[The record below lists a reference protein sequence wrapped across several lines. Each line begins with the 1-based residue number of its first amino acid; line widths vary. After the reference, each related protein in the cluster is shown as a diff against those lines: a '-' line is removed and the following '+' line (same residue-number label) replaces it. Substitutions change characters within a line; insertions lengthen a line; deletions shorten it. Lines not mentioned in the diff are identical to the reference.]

1 MRMSFLVGRGGQLRL
16 IQLFLPALLAVLAMT
31 SARPSE
37 TPKKGVGFWNANRSF
52 NRFSQDIDR
61 LNCRWYY
68 NWRPEP
74 DARAADIR
82 ASFVPMVWNGA
93 DVTDKTLRRLKAE
106 GYDTLL
112 TFNEPDGRE
121 QANMSVEKALSFWP
135 TLMRSG
141 LRLGS
146 PAPATITKNKDWLR
160 RFMAEADKRGY
171 RVDFICLHWYGDI
184 TAPDAVDRLKNFLET
199 QYALFR
205 RPIWLTEFSGSTG
218 YWIEHEN
225 PPVTAAK
232 NAAFI
237 RKALPMLE
245 SLPFLERYAWF
256 ELKWT
261 EEPWAGVAL
270 VNPQTG
276 RLTAAG
282 KAYRDA
288 KPRKP

>member
-1 MRMSFLVGRGGQLRL
+1 MRMSFLVGRGNRLRL
-16 IQLFLPALLAVLAMT
+16 MRRSLPVLVAVLAMT
-31 SARPSE
+31 PVRSAE
-37 TPKKGVGFWNANRSF
+37 TPKKGVAFWNADRSF
-52 NRFSQDIDR
+52 SGFSRDIDR
-61 LNCRWYY
+61 LDCSWYY

-74 DARAADIR
+74 DARAGEICA
-82 ASFVPMVWNGA
+82 AFVPMVWNGS
-93 DVTDKTLRRLKAE
+93 DVTDKTLCRLKAG

-112 TFNEPDGRE
+112 TFNEPDGKD
-121 QANMSVEKALSFWP
+121 QANMTVEKALSYWP
-135 TLMRSG
+135 KLMRSG

-146 PAPATITKNKDWLR
+146 PAPASVSQRKDWLG

-184 TAPDAVDRLKNFLET
+184 TAPDAVDELKNFLET
-199 QYALFR
+199 QYARYR

-225 PPVTAAK
+225 PPVTPAK

-245 SLPFLERYAWF
+245 ALPFLERYAWF

-261 EEPWAGVAL
+261 EEPWADVAL
-270 VNPQTG
+270 VNPKTG
-276 RLTAAG
+276 KLTAAG

>member
-1 MRMSFLVGRGGQLRL
+1 MRMSFKPGCGGRSRLRL
-16 IQLFLPALLAVLAMT
+16 RSLPVLVAVLAVSMVR
-31 SARPSE
+31 AAE
-37 TPKKGVGFWNANRSF
+37 TPKKGVGFWNADRSF
-52 NRFSQDIDR
+52 GRFSRDIDR
-61 LNCRWYY
+61 LHCRWYY

-74 DARAADIR
+74 DARAAEIR
-82 ASFVPMVWNGA
+82 AAFVPMVWNGG

-112 TFNEPDGRE
+112 TFNEPDGRK
-121 QANMSVEKALSFWP
+121 QANMTVEKALSYWP
-135 TLMRSG
+135 KLMRSG

-146 PAPATITKNKDWLR
+146 PAPASVGKPRDWLG
-160 RFMAEADKRGY
+160 RFMAEADRRGY

-184 TAPDAVDRLKNFLET
+184 TAPDAVDQLKGFLEA
-199 QYALFR
+199 QYARFK

-218 YWIEHEN
+218 YWIAHEN

-232 NAAFI
+232 NVAFI

-261 EEPWAGVAL
+261 EEPWADVAL
-270 VNPQTG
+270 VDPETG